1 MTIPLASPLLAR
13 SSNLP
18 ESVGWAIRVRPS
30 HARRPAAL
38 LFGLAPCGVLP
49 ATRVATGAVR
59 SYRTFSPLLPS
70 SRLIVQVPDV
80 TRALGKEWRD
90 GLRCSRHSAVNRPDG
105 SGIFSVPLSFELPR
119 PGITRRTALRSSDFP
134 PSDSALS
141 RFVRRWSSCSL
152 RSPYCTASRRIPVR
166 SGTAPA
172 SCTGCCGGCRSL
184 RRSSRYSSRSR
195 AAWRRETRA
204 RRCP

>member
-18 ESVGWAIRVRPS
+18 ESVGWAIRARPS
-30 HARRPAAL
+30 LARRLAAL

-59 SYRTFSPLLPS
+59 SYRTFSPLLHP
-70 SRLIVQVPDV
+70 
-80 TRALGKEWRD
+80 TRPAKAGRYEQ
-90 GLRCSRHSAVNRPDG
+90 

-134 PSDSALS
+134 SRLRAL
-141 RFVRRWSSCSL
+141 RRYGATVIL
-152 RSPYCTASRRIPVR
+152 LAATPYCTVIRLIPVR

-172 SCTGCCGGCRSL
+172 SCTGCCGACRSL